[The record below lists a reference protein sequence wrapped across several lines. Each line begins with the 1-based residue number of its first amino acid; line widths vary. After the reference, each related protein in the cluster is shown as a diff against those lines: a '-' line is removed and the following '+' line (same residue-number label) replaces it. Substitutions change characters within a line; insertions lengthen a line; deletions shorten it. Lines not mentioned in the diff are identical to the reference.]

1 MQNCMNKG
9 IPIGI
14 GIAVIIGIIAVAG
27 VSSMGGAP
35 LETVPTV
42 NLEDSVAV
50 SEDSGKSFDIGID
63 EGLKIGDK
71 P

>member
-1 MQNCMNKG
+1 MNKG
-9 IPIGI
+9 ILIGI

-35 LETVPTV
+35 SESVPTV
-42 NLEDSVAV
+42 NLEDSVVV
-50 SEDSGKSFDIGID
+50 SEESGKNFGVGID
-63 EGLKIGDK
+63 EGLKMGDN